1 MNKEEKEICSRCHL
15 DMNEAPNKGGCK
27 CCREHSESYLAPV
40 RRVGN
45 PDYLWDSTGEN
56 LTSVGVLEEE

>member
-1 MNKEEKEICSRCHL
+1 
-15 DMNEAPNKGGCK
+15 MNEAPNKGGCK